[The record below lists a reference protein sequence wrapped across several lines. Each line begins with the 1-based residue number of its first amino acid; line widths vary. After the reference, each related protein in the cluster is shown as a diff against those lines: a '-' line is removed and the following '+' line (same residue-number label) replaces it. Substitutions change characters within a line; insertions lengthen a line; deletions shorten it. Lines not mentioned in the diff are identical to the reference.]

1 MTRSTRGSQPRI
13 TACSWKN
20 GIKGAELSNEEVST
34 MIKRKG
40 VCDVCHT
47 EFELDEG
54 SFAIKIVEDK
64 HGPSPKKWTITVT
77 SCVDGCLEE
86 GFSHVCGMACL
97 YEALS
102 DVVEKKA
109 QDADFKIIGYDGID
123 DSNTRVFDLRDKKKK

>member
-1 MTRSTRGSQPRI
+1 
-13 TACSWKN
+13 
-20 GIKGAELSNEEVST
+20 

-54 SFAIKIVEDK
+54 SFAIKIAK
-64 HGPSPKKWTITVT
+64 SNSGPSPMKWTITVT

-97 YEALS
+97 YDAISEA
-102 DVVEKKA
+102 VEKKT
-109 QDADFKIIGYDGID
+109 QESDFKVVGYDGID
-123 DSNTRVFDLRDKKKK
+123 DSNARVLDLRDKKKK